1 MEIAGQ
7 GAGECE
13 LEHSSTSASPGL
25 NSAAIVCTLHLQMA
39 PQAQS
44 PLDISTSVV
53 PSPEVLVQ
61 ELDGEAVLL
70 NLESERYFG
79 LDDVGTRVWQHLL
92 EHRRLDRV
100 CEEMQKEY
108 DVDGPTLRADVL
120 RLVAEL
126 VEAGI
131 VIVQSPEAADAGNP

>member
-1 MEIAGQ
+1 MDTPPRTTL
-7 GAGECE
+7 E
-13 LEHSSTSASPGL
+13 LS
-25 NSAAIVCTLHLQMA
+25 AIV
-39 PQAQS
+39 
-44 PLDISTSVV
+44 I

-92 EHRRLDRV
+92 EHRQLKRI

-108 DVDGPTLRADVL
+108 DVDESALRADVL
-120 RLVAEL
+120 HLIEEL
-126 VEAGI
+126 IEAGI
-131 VIVQSPEAADAGNP
+131 VIVEQSAKDDPSGS

>member
-1 MEIAGQ
+1 MDTQ
-7 GAGECE
+7 PRTS
-13 LEHSSTSASPGL
+13 LDLSTT
-25 NSAAIVCTLHLQMA
+25 VT
-39 PQAQS
+39 
-44 PLDISTSVV
+44 

-92 EHRRLDRV
+92 EHRRLERV

-108 DVDGPTLRADVL
+108 DVDESRLREDVL
-120 RLVAEL
+120 QLVEAL
-126 VEAGI
+126 IEAGI
-131 VIVQSPEAADAGNP
+131 VTVEQHVANDAGDS

>member
-1 MEIAGQ
+1 
-7 GAGECE
+7 
-13 LEHSSTSASPGL
+13 
-25 NSAAIVCTLHLQMA
+25 MA
-39 PQAQS
+39 PQAPS
-44 PLDISTSVV
+44 SIDISATVV

-100 CEEMQKEY
+100 CEELLKEY
-108 DVDGPTLRADVL
+108 DVDGPTLRADVV
-120 RLVAEL
+120 RLVQEL

-131 VIVQSPEAADAGNP
+131 VTVQSPAVVAAGDS

>member
-1 MEIAGQ
+1 MDTQ
-7 GAGECE
+7 PRTPLE
-13 LEHSSTSASPGL
+13 LSATV
-25 NSAAIVCTLHLQMA
+25 I
-39 PQAQS
+39 
-44 PLDISTSVV
+44 

-92 EHRRLDRV
+92 EHRRLERV

-108 DVDGPTLRADVL
+108 DVDESTLRGDVL
-120 RLVAEL
+120 LLVEEL
-126 VEAGI
+126 IEAGI
-131 VIVQSPEAADAGNP
+131 VTVEQNDTNDAGDS